1 MPQATT
7 TNPQERQTTRQGT
20 YSQRKVLEVIA
31 VGTNPRPRRDRRL
44 KQVPKTARP
53 PRYHDQPLAKPWRT
67 GEGTRN
73 TRDHPTHT
81 HDTNQHKSSRRS
93 TPHPRGRGNPTPPQR
108 PASTP
113 GVEGAGPQRQ
123 GGKGTWAPEWYQA
136 TRTPTRACRNKRAR
150 EREGECAREQ
160 ECESV
165 RAKARIQG
173 SGK

>member
-1 MPQATT
+1 M
-7 TNPQERQTTRQGT
+7 
-20 YSQRKVLEVIA
+20 
-31 VGTNPRPRRDRRL
+31 GTNPRPRRDRRL

-123 GGKGTWAPEWYQA
+123 GGGERNVGTRMVPGHEDTHTGMQEQA
-136 TRTPTRACRNKRAR
+136 CPRARGRVCTRARVR
-150 EREGECAREQ
+150 ERA
-160 ECESV
+160 CESAHPGI
-165 RAKARIQG
+165 RKMKQKRSEKKRKQNTQSKRG
-173 SGK
+173 EQNMEMQKQP